1 MDVRQVIE
9 ELEAELDP
17 LEVYDAFRGENTYL
31 LQSAEG
37 GEKTA
42 RFSIIGI
49 NPIAFVRIEGKDVS
63 FDSGIPALK
72 RLHVRGQNPIESM
85 RSLMSNF
92 KSEENIFRFCGG
104 FVGYF
109 SYDIVRHFV
118 KLEDKKRRMPDCE
131 FVLARNNII
140 FDHIAGKTYLT
151 ANVFEGDD
159 VPLETEMLKKIK
171 ARLHKRRTLEK
182 PAKPKK
188 APETRNLHLETAF
201 HEIALQFRDTVCHQG
216 QTLMQFQEFAI
227 KSQIGKFVSSTLK
240 LQKEFRGTT
249 IKFESNVTK
258 EQFEAMVC
266 RAKEYIVEGDIF
278 QVVPSQQLSV
288 KFKGDAFAV
297 YKLLKEIN
305 PSPYMYFLDFGARN
319 IVGSSPEMLVRVENR
334 TVWTYPIAGTRGR
347 GETPAADKELETE
360 MLCDE
365 KERAEHIMLVDLG
378 RNDIGRVAK
387 FGTVKVTKLMGVEKY
402 SHVQHMVSE
411 VVGKL
416 RDDKDEFDALQSVFP
431 AGTVSGAPKVR
442 AMEII
447 NELEPDARGLYAGA
461 VGYLSFN
468 HNLDTAIAIRTMVIE
483 NGTAYT
489 QAGGGVVADS
499 IPEKEYEE
507 SMNKA
512 GALIKAVAATSK
524 SP

>member
-1 MDVRQVIE
+1 
-9 ELEAELDP
+9 
-17 LEVYDAFRGENTYL
+17 
-31 LQSAEG
+31 
-37 GEKTA
+37 
-42 RFSIIGI
+42 
-49 NPIAFVRIEGKDVS
+49 
-63 FDSGIPALK
+63 
-72 RLHVRGQNPIESM
+72 
-85 RSLMSNF
+85 
-92 KSEENIFRFCGG
+92 
-104 FVGYF
+104 
-109 SYDIVRHFV
+109 
-118 KLEDKKRRMPDCE
+118 
-131 FVLARNNII
+131 
-140 FDHIAGKTYLT
+140 
-151 ANVFEGDD
+151 
-159 VPLETEMLKKIK
+159 
-171 ARLHKRRTLEK
+171 
-182 PAKPKK
+182 
-188 APETRNLHLETAF
+188 
-201 HEIALQFRDTVCHQG
+201 
-216 QTLMQFQEFAI
+216 
-227 KSQIGKFVSSTLK
+227 
-240 LQKEFRGTT
+240 
-249 IKFESNVTK
+249 
-258 EQFEAMVC
+258 
-266 RAKEYIVEGDIF
+266 
-278 QVVPSQQLSV
+278 
-288 KFKGDAFAV
+288 
-297 YKLLKEIN
+297 
-305 PSPYMYFLDFGARN
+305 
-319 IVGSSPEMLVRVENR
+319 
-334 TVWTYPIAGTRGR
+334 
-347 GETPAADKELETE
+347 
-360 MLCDE
+360 
-365 KERAEHIMLVDLG
+365 MLVDLG